1 MINWA
6 TASET
11 NNSRFVLER
20 STDGVTFVNIAPP
33 VSKGNGANYSHT
45 DYSPLAGT
53 SYYRLSQVDKDGT
66 KVTFDPVVVN
76 FSLQDKASV
85 NVYPN
90 PVVSGKITINLAG
103 NKFTKL
109 QLVNLQGQSLQSL
122 KIAANETEKTVDISA
137 FPSGTYFILL
147 SDGTNI
153 TTKKVIKP

>member
-1 MINWA
+1 M
-6 TASET
+6 
-11 NNSRFVLER
+11 
-20 STDGVTFVNIAPP
+20 
-33 VSKGNGANYSHT
+33 
-45 DYSPLAGT
+45 
-53 SYYRLSQVDKDGT
+53 
-66 KVTFDPVVVN
+66 VN

-109 QLVNLQGQSLQSL
+109 QLVNLLGQSLQSL